1 MTKNAGSAK
10 AARRKKSLEIPA
22 GEKSSHFFRNQLAGE
37 EPLTWNTAGRLYAL
51 STAIVAI
58 RPWTFLN
65 DQDLFL
71 LRDPVSTNLCY
82 CSVMGAL
89 GEVFSLHVYQGE
101 ESYRF
106 FKRVASGDPINP
118 DDFLASQTGVS
129 VEFVKLSEVTPPDR
143 ELLRCFEH
151 PLQRGCGAPI
161 FRALRPGFHPWYVT
175 ESEGRTLAECMQA
188 LLALTET
195 VVDGEQPSYWE
206 DEDVYPLLVP
216 VGNEGPAR
224 KYKIEMVKAPEPAAA
239 PPPPLVIDQAQL
251 GKVRAK
257 DYVLHGAFEADC
269 FYAPIVVGGKN
280 ERKSSVRVALISDA
294 GSGFVFKPEIGNSR
308 QSVGELVVNAL
319 FQAIDAAR
327 FLPAEIYVSSHEL
340 ESVLDS
346 VAKPLGIAVTLKK
359 SLPAMEMAKDGLFSM
374 MMGMH

>member
-1 MTKNAGSAK
+1 
-10 AARRKKSLEIPA
+10 
-22 GEKSSHFFRNQLAGE
+22 
-37 EPLTWNTAGRLYAL
+37 
-51 STAIVAI
+51 
-58 RPWTFLN
+58 
-65 DQDLFL
+65 
-71 LRDPVSTNLCY
+71 
-82 CSVMGAL
+82 
-89 GEVFSLHVYQGE
+89 
-101 ESYRF
+101 
-106 FKRVASGDPINP
+106 
-118 DDFLASQTGVS
+118 
-129 VEFVKLSEVTPPDR
+129 
-143 ELLRCFEH
+143 
-151 PLQRGCGAPI
+151 
-161 FRALRPGFHPWYVT
+161 
-175 ESEGRTLAECMQA
+175 
-188 LLALTET
+188 
-195 VVDGEQPSYWE
+195 
-206 DEDVYPLLVP
+206 
-216 VGNEGPAR
+216 
-224 KYKIEMVKAPEPAAA
+224 
-239 PPPPLVIDQAQL
+239 
-251 GKVRAK
+251 VRAK